1 MTATLRPV
9 GVLRASASTSGL
21 RGPRDDGTLTV
32 QHAQSLESACREAG
46 IRPDLVA
53 LFLVNGRPES
63 GSYTLRAGDDV
74 KLVAL
79 VGGG

>member
-1 MTATLRPV
+1 VTATLRPV
-9 GVLRASASTSGL
+9 GVLRTLTCTSGS
-21 RGPRDDGTLTV
+21 RENATV
-32 QHAQSLESACREAG
+32 TVEHGQSLDSACLEVG
-46 IRPDLVA
+46 VRPDLVA

-63 GSYTLRAGDDV
+63 GGYVLQAGDDV

>member
-1 MTATLRPV
+1 VTATLRPV
-9 GVLRASASTSGL
+9 GVLRTLALTN
-21 RGPRDDGTLTV
+21 GPRERTAVTVEDG
-32 QHAQSLESACREAG
+32 QSLDSACLEVG
-46 IRPDLVA
+46 VRPDLVA

-63 GSYTLRAGDDV
+63 GGYVLQAGDDV

>member
-1 MTATLRPV
+1 VTATLRPM
-9 GVLRASASTSGL
+9 GVLRTLAWTG
-21 RGPRDDGTLTV
+21 GPRERTTVTV
-32 QHAQSLESACREAG
+32 QHGQSIESACREVG
-46 IRPDLVA
+46 VRPDLVA

-63 GSYTLRAGDDV
+63 GGYVLQAGDDV